1 MANSRPAFN
10 FRLQAARAVALIAV
24 VAITVYVYSIRDQA
38 DQLKQ
43 YGYPG
48 LFLLSI
54 LANAT
59 VILPAPGLAITFA
72 AGGVFSPFWVGVI
85 AGAGAALGEMTGY
98 LAGFSGQA
106 VIENRKLYDRLEG
119 WMKRYGR
126 PTIFVLAALPNPFF
140 DLGGMCAGALKMPV
154 TRFLFWCTLGKIT
167 KMMVVAY
174 AGAYSIEWLTRLLS

>member
-1 MANSRPAFN
+1 MASSRSALN
-10 FRLQAARAVALIAV
+10 WRLQATRAVALIAV

-72 AGGVFSPFWVGVI
+72 AGGVFSPFWVGVVT
-85 AGAGAALGEMTGY
+85 GAGAALGEMTGY
-98 LAGFSGQA
+98 MAGFSGQA
-106 VIENRKLYDRLEG
+106 VIENRKLYERLESF
-119 WMKRYGR
+119 MKRYGSL
-126 PTIFVLAALPNPFF
+126 TIFVLATVPNPFF

-154 TRFLFWCTLGKIT
+154 ARFLFWCVLGKIT
-167 KMMVVAY
+167 KMVVVAF
-174 AGAYSIEWLTRLLS
+174 AGAYSIEWLTHLL

>member
-1 MANSRPAFN
+1 MASSRPALN
-10 FRLQAARAVALIAV
+10 WRLQAGRVVALVAV

-38 DQLKQ
+38 DQLRQ

-72 AGGVFSPFWVGVI
+72 AGGIFSPFWVGVI
-85 AGAGAALGEMTGY
+85 AGVGAALGEMTGY

-106 VIENRKLYDRLEG
+106 VIENRKLYERLEG
-119 WMKRYGR
+119 WMKRYGSV
-126 PTIFVLAALPNPFF
+126 TILVLATIPNPLF
-140 DLGGMCAGALKMPV
+140 DLGGMIAGALKMPLPK
-154 TRFLFWCTLGKIT
+154 FLFWCVLGKII
-167 KMMVVAY
+167 KMMVAAY
-174 AGAYSIEWLTRLLS
+174 AGYYSIEWITHLLS